1 MHGFVG
7 PLNPT
12 IKSIMDT
19 KEDVLLQPL
28 FIMKKYSKTSLFIY
42 SGLWIVLLFGIQ
54 SVSAQTLP
62 FSKPWSFSSVE
73 LAKEGAA
80 VEAYLPEIAYDPDVV
95 KPEEV
100 MGHPIGKWHVTHDKL
115 VMVMKELAETSDR
128 VTFQEIGKTHE
139 DRPIVQLT
147 ITSPENHARLDQIKQ
162 NQRNLRDPELS
173 SSLSLEEM
181 PVVINMNYSIHG
193 NESSGSNAALAV
205 AYFLAAAQ
213 GPTVERM
220 LDQSIII
227 LDPSLNPDGLNR
239 FATWAN
245 MHKSMNP
252 NGDSN
257 HREYDEIWPGG
268 RTNHYW
274 FDMNRD
280 WLPVTQPESR
290 ARIRAFQSFPPNI
303 LTDHHEMGTNST
315 FFFQPGIPSRTNPGT
330 RSLNQTLTG
339 KIAEFH
345 AKRLDDIGSLYY
357 SKESFDDFYYG
368 KGSTFPDVQ
377 GTIGIL
383 FEQAS
388 SRGHLQDS
396 QNGLLSFPE
405 TIRNQVETSLS
416 TWEAGVSMRMEL
428 LDFMRTTAAFNVDR
442 AKSQE
447 VKAYIVGSSK
457 DGSKNAHIADIFDHQ
472 RIEFFELAQQVTVDG
487 ATFEAG
493 EAWVIPTEQPQAGL
507 IFSLFDESTQFS
519 DSLFYDV
526 SAWTL
531 PYSMDVPF
539 GKLDRRAYES
549 LSLRSVEW
557 SGDWLDLEG
566 EFKKVLPSSDA
577 VGAVFA
583 WDDYYAPA
591 LLFHLQGEGIHTK
604 ALMKGSTVRHGN
616 ETLSL
621 DPGSIWIPY
630 GLQSHEKEK
639 VQEVIDEAAK
649 EFHVSVHEVSS
660 GLALDG
666 IDLGSPSIATLE
678 APKVA
683 ILGGEGTSSNEAGEI
698 WFLFDQRMELPVTVL
713 DNTSLNGSSFDS
725 YTHVFLPTAYLGSVD
740 APWVDGL
747 KSWVRSGGTLIV
759 QRGAVSWARRAGLHS
774 TETTQSESTT
784 DTPERG
790 VYANASN
797 DRGAKALGGAI
808 FKADADFTHPLLYGV
823 DTQDGWMPLFKNSN
837 GALVVPDNPY
847 TSPLVYTDNPLAAGY
862 MHPDSKETI
871 AGHAALV
878 VENSGRGQVIL
889 FADNPNFRAFWMG
902 TQRLTVNAVV
912 FGPFL

>member
-7 PLNPT
+7 PFNPT
-12 IKSIMDT
+12 SNSVSDIK
-19 KEDVLLQPL
+19 ENVLHLL
-28 FIMKKYSKTSLFIY
+28 FNLMKKHPNTSIFFH
-42 SGLWIVLLFGIQ
+42 SSLWIILLFTIQ

-62 FSKPWSFSSVE
+62 SSQPWSFSSVE

-80 VEAYLPEIAYDPDVV
+80 VEAYLPEVAYDSDVV

-115 VMVMKELAETSDR
+115 VMVMKEIAETSDR

-173 SSLSLEEM
+173 MGLSLEEM
-181 PVVINMNYSIHG
+181 PVVVNMNYSIHG
-193 NESSGSNAALAV
+193 NESSGSNAALAL

-213 GPTVERM
+213 GPTVEKM
-220 LDQSIII
+220 LDQSVII

-245 MHKSMNP
+245 MHKSMHP

-330 RSLNQTLTG
+330 RSLNQSLTG

-345 AKRLDDIGSLYY
+345 VKRLDDIGTLYY

-396 QNGLLSFPE
+396 QHGLLSFPE

-493 EAWVIPTEQPQAGL
+493 GAWVIPTEQPQAGL

-539 GKLDRRAYES
+539 GKLDSRTYES
-549 LSLRSVEW
+549 LSLRSIEW

-566 EFKKVLPSSDA
+566 EYKKVLPSSDA

-630 GLQSHEKEK
+630 GLQDHEKEQ
-639 VQEVIDEAAK
+639 VQEVIDEATK
-649 EFHVSVHEVSS
+649 EFHVFVQEVSS
-660 GLALDG
+660 GLALEG

-683 ILGGEGTSSNEAGEI
+683 ILGGEGTSSYEAGEI

-713 DNTSLNGSSFDS
+713 DNTSLNGSSFDP
-725 YTHVFLPTAYLGSVD
+725 YTHVFLPSAYLGAVD

-774 TETTQSESTT
+774 TETTQSEPTT

-797 DRGAKALGGAI
+797 DRGAKALGGSI
-808 FKADADFTHPLLYGV
+808 FKANADFTHPLLYGV
-823 DTQDGWMPLFKNSN
+823 DIQDSWMPLFKNSN
-837 GALVVPDNPY
+837 GALVIPDNPY
-847 TSPLVYTDNPLAAGY
+847 ASPLVYTDDPLAAGY

-878 VENSGRGQVIL
+878 VENRGRGQVIL

-912 FGPFL
+912 FGPSL

>member
-1 MHGFVG
+1 MNRQNMSVKFLATALLTGF
-7 PLNPT
+7 
-12 IKSIMDT
+12 
-19 KEDVLLQPL
+19 L
-28 FIMKKYSKTSLFIY
+28 FTYSPVFGQSLP
-42 SGLWIVLLFGIQ
+42 SSQ
-54 SVSAQTLP
+54 
-62 FSKPWSFSSVE
+62 PWSFSSTE
-73 LAKEGAA
+73 LAQQGAA
-80 VEAYLPEIAYDPDVV
+80 VEAYLPEVSYNQAVA
-95 KPEEV
+95 KPEDV
-100 MGHPIGKWHVTHDKL
+100 MGHRIGKWHVTHDKL
-115 VMVMKELAETSDR
+115 VMVMREIARTSDR
-128 VTFQEIGKTHE
+128 VTIEEIGKTHE

-147 ITSPENHARLDQIKQ
+147 ITSPENHARMDEIKE
-162 NQRNLRDPELS
+162 NQRNLRNPQLA
-173 SSLSLEEM
+173 SSLSIEEM
-181 PVVINMNYSIHG
+181 PVVVNMNYSIHG

-213 GPTVERM
+213 GSSIERM
-220 LDQSIII
+220 LEQSVIV

-290 ARIRAFQSFPPNI
+290 ARIRSFQSFPPNI

-330 RSLNQTLTG
+330 RPINQVLTG
-339 KIAEFH
+339 QIAEFH
-345 AKRLDDIGSLYY
+345 AKRLDDIGTLYY
-357 SKESFDDFYYG
+357 SRESFDDFYYG

-388 SRGHLQDS
+388 SRGHLQNS
-396 QNGLLSFPE
+396 QNGPLSFPE

-416 TWEAGVSMRMEL
+416 TWEAGISMRTEL
-428 LDFMRTTAAFNVDR
+428 LEFMRSTAVYNVDR
-442 AKSQE
+442 AKSQD
-447 VKAYIVGSSK
+447 VKAFIIGSVK

-487 ATFEAG
+487 STFESG
-493 EAWVIPTEQPQAGL
+493 SAWVVPTEQPQAGL

-549 LSLRSVEW
+549 LSVRSVEW
-557 SGDWLDLEG
+557 TGDWLDLEG
-566 EFKKVLPSSDA
+566 EFMTVSPASEA

-591 LLFHLQGEGIHTK
+591 LLFHLQHQGVHTK
-604 ALMKGSTVRHGN
+604 ALLKGTSVRHGS
-616 ETLSL
+616 ETHSFE
-621 DPGSIWIPY
+621 PGTIWIPY
-630 GLQSHEKEK
+630 GLQTQERSQ
-639 VQEVIDEAAK
+639 VQETIREAIQQY
-649 EFHVSVHEVSS
+649 HVSVYEVSS
-660 GLALDG
+660 GLAVEG
-666 IDLGSPSIATLE
+666 IDLGSPSITTLE
-678 APKVA
+678 MPKVA
-683 ILGGEGTSSNEAGEI
+683 ILGGEGTSSYEAGEL
-698 WFLFDQRMELPVTVL
+698 WFLFDQRMNLPVTML
-713 DNTSLNGSSFDS
+713 DNTSLSGTEFDQYS
-725 YTHVFLPTAYLGSVD
+725 HIFVPTAYIGSSDVAWID
-740 APWVDGL
+740 DL
-747 KSWVRSGGTLIV
+747 KSWVRRGGTLVV
-759 QRGAVSWARRAGLHS
+759 QRGAVTWARRAGLHT
-774 TETTQSESTT
+774 TETTSAEASEE
-784 DTPERG
+784 TPDRG
-790 VYANASN
+790 VYAKASN
-797 DRGAKALGGAI
+797 DRGSRALGGAI
-808 FKADADFTHPLLYGV
+808 FKAKADFTHPLLYGV
-823 DTQDGWMPLFKNSN
+823 DKQDSWMPLFKNSN
-837 GALVVPDNPY
+837 GALVVPNNPY
-847 TSPLVYTDNPLAAGY
+847 GSPLVYTEEPLAAGY

-878 VENSGRGQVIL
+878 VENSGRGQVII

-912 FGPFL
+912 FGPAL

>member
-1 MHGFVG
+1 MTHHPKISQVFQ
-7 PLNPT
+7 
-12 IKSIMDT
+12 S
-19 KEDVLLQPL
+19 
-28 FIMKKYSKTSLFIY
+28 S
-42 SGLWIVLLFGIQ
+42 LWIAFLFGLQ
-54 SVSAQTLP
+54 SLSAQNLP
-62 FSKPWSFSSVE
+62 SSQPWSFSSVE
-73 LAKEGAA
+73 LAQQGAA
-80 VEAYLPEIAYDPDVV
+80 VEAYLPEVTYDPDVV

-115 VMVMKELAETSDR
+115 VMVMEEIAETSDR
-128 VTFQEIGKTHE
+128 VTFQQIGKTHE

-147 ITSPENHARLDQIKQ
+147 ITSAENHAQLDQIKQ
-162 NQRNLRDPELS
+162 NQRNLRDPEVS
-173 SSLSLEEM
+173 SSLALEEM
-181 PVVINMNYSIHG
+181 PVVVNMNYSIHG

-220 LDQSIII
+220 LDQSVIV
-227 LDPSLNPDGLNR
+227 LDPALNPDGLNR

-245 MHKSMNP
+245 MHKSMHP
-252 NGDSN
+252 NGDSR
-257 HREYDEIWPGG
+257 HREYDEVWPGG

-315 FFFQPGIPSRTNPGT
+315 YFFQPGIPSRTNPGT
-330 RSLNQTLTG
+330 RELNQSLTG

-345 AKRLDDIGSLYY
+345 AKRLDDIGTLYY

-396 QNGLLSFPE
+396 QHGLLSFPE

-416 TWEAGVSMRMEL
+416 SWEAGVSMRVEL
-428 LDFMRTTAAFNVDR
+428 LDFMRTTAVFNVDR
-442 AKSQE
+442 AESQE
-447 VKAYIVGSSK
+447 VKAYIVGSHK

-487 ATFEAG
+487 STFEAG
-493 EAWVIPTEQPQAGL
+493 KAWVIPTEQPQAGL

-539 GKLDRRAYES
+539 GKLDRRDYES
-549 LSLRSVEW
+549 LSLRSIEG
-557 SGDWLDLEG
+557 SRNWLDQKG
-566 EFKKVLPSSDA
+566 EFKTVSPSSEA
-577 VGAVFA
+577 VGAVFG

-591 LLFHLQGEGIHTK
+591 LLFHLQQEDVHTK
-604 ALMKGSTVRHGN
+604 ALMKGSTLQSGN
-616 ETLSL
+616 ETIPLEA
-621 DPGSIWIPY
+621 GSIWIPY
-630 GLQSHEKEK
+630 GLQDHGKEHT
-639 VQEVIDEAAK
+639 QEIIREATSQ
-649 EFHVSVHEVSS
+649 FNVSVHEVSS

-678 APKVA
+678 APNVA
-683 ILGGEGTSSNEAGEI
+683 ILGGEGTSSYEAGEM

-713 DNTSLNGSSFDS
+713 DNTALYESSFDG

-747 KSWVRSGGTLIV
+747 KSWVRGGGTLIV

-774 TETTQSESTT
+774 TETTQREPSTE
-784 DTPERG
+784 TPARG

-797 DRGAKALGGAI
+797 DRGAGALGGAI
-808 FKADADFTHPLLYGV
+808 FKAEADFTHPLLYGV
-823 DTQDGWMPLFKNSN
+823 DTQDNWMPLFKNSN

-847 TSPLVYTDNPLAAGY
+847 ASPLIYTEDPLAAGY
-862 MHPDSKETI
+862 MHPESKEMI

-878 VENSGRGQVIL
+878 VENSGRGEVIL

-902 TQRLTVNAVV
+902 TQRLTVNSVV
-912 FGPFL
+912 FGPSL